1 MPPWSSLSEAD
12 REAVRAAQAAR
23 KAQRVE
29 KKRSATRAD
38 DEETS
43 ASSAAAPPPP
53 IQPGAAATRRDDDK
67 YDEDDGLHVTRCEVS
82 QDEYFDACPH
92 GMFRDPSL
100 PPTAAS
106 LDLLLRALEADD
118 EQAADLNQCNYFL
131 FSGPQEAL
139 WDAEFNARLAWE
151 GFFTITSRT
160 GPRRQIEPLPE
171 LQPFYGVLLWPNF
184 EASKH
189 VRKALA
195 RMARAPRNGYVLSNC
210 VDPDRTWERLEAYHK
225 VRHTS
230 NWLTRRYFEMMK
242 AASDDPTVNFTLH
255 CVELTEAPQRAE
267 GAADAAS
274 EEGATPTPRA
284 LPVVDGCRV
293 RIEGLGGRADL
304 NGSEGVASRYD
315 SAAGR
320 WVIQID
326 GGGSG
331 PSPASQPAALAAREL
346 IRVKPGNLRRLP
358 PPPEPIAGEI
368 GFSVG
373 GVYTSLSGFSAERS
387 TRSVGTCQLVLLGRW
402 LKLRGYAFWSLGH
415 CYSPAMD
422 YKRQLGHRIY
432 TREQFRALLKRHR
445 GPFKLDAAAARTA
458 GKGPAA
464 AAEELSVVVDSET
477 PLHPPAAG
485 AAPRR
490 TFVPL
495 RPHETCDEDILLAA
509 TG

>member
-1 MPPWSSLSEAD
+1 M
-12 REAVRAAQAAR
+12 
-23 KAQRVE
+23 E
-29 KKRSATRAD
+29 KKRSAARTDD
-38 DEETS
+38 DETN
-43 ASSAAAPPPP
+43 ASSAPPRQPPPV
-53 IQPGAAATRRDDDK
+53 QPATEAVRRDDDEH
-67 YDEDDGLHVTRCEVS
+67 DGDDGLHNVTRCEVS
-82 QDEYFDACPH
+82 QNEYFDACPH

-100 PPTAAS
+100 PPTAL

-293 RIEGLGGRADL
+293 RIEGVGGRADL

-315 SAAGR
+315 SAAGW
-320 WVIQID
+320 WVIE
-326 GGGSG
+326 SM
-331 PSPASQPAALAAREL
+331 AAA
-346 IRVKPGNLRRLP
+346 VRLP
-358 PPPEPIAGEI
+358 
-368 GFSVG
+368 
-373 GVYTSLSGFSAERS
+373 RRRRC
-387 TRSVGTCQLVLLGRW
+387 TRRTRTDPRQAGTCAASRPSRTHRRRDWLLGR
-402 LKLRGYAFWSLGH
+402 R
-415 CYSPAMD
+415 
-422 YKRQLGHRIY
+422 R
-432 TREQFRALLKRHR
+432 
-445 GPFKLDAAAARTA
+445 
-458 GKGPAA
+458 
-464 AAEELSVVVDSET
+464 
-477 PLHPPAAG
+477 LH
-485 AAPRR
+485 
-490 TFVPL
+490 VPL
-495 RPHETCDEDILLAA
+495 RLQRRTEHPLRGHLPARAARPLAQAPRLRVLVARPLLQPRDGLQAPAWPSHLHARAVPRAPQAA
-509 TG
+509 SRPVQAGCGRGADRR